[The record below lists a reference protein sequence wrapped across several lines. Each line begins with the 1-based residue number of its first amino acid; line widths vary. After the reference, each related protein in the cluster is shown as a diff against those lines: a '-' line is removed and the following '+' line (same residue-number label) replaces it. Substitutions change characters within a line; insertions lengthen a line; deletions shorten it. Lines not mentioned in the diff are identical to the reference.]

1 MAKRRKVAAPSADDL
16 NRIEEEFRRET
27 SPRSA
32 MAPIS
37 QISADAALSANPV
50 DAKTRAADAKQKAD
64 ADALQRI
71 REEGRELLSIPLDQI
86 DARAMIRDRTMID
99 ADEMS
104 ELTNS
109 IEAHGMRLPIE
120 VFRRETP
127 KDDTKEGR
135 APYGLLSGFRRYKA
149 MSQLAAR
156 RSDPKWQNI
165 TAIERDP
172 DALGGAITAM
182 VEENEIRSNLS
193 HYERGRIAVVAAQ
206 QGVFG
211 STEEGVNTL
220 FAVASKAK
228 RSKIRAFALIFEE
241 LGDMLMYP
249 EAIKEREGLRLANAL
264 RNGSEADL
272 RDILARGTFENAE
285 AEWAAL
291 VQVIDAAAPGARK
304 DPARGGRPKGF
315 AAKPGWQADTRVLS
329 SGVTLRHDT
338 DSNGHMIRIGGD
350 VDQALVESALEHLA
364 YLLEKP
370 SD

>member
-37 QISADAALSANPV
+37 QISADAALASNPQ
-50 DAKTRAADAKQKAD
+50 DAASRAADAKLKAD
-64 ADALQRI
+64 AETLERI

-86 DARAMIRDRTMID
+86 DARAMVRDRTQLD
-99 ADEMS
+99 ADEMA
-104 ELTNS
+104 ELQAS

-127 KDDTKEGR
+127 AEGE
-135 APYGLLSGFRRYKA
+135 APYGLLSGFRRYQA
-149 MSQLAAR
+149 VRQLAAR
-156 RSDPKWQNI
+156 RKDPKWQNI

-241 LGDMLMYP
+241 LGDLLIFP
-249 EAIKEREGLRLANAL
+249 EALKEREGLRLANAL
-264 RNGSEADL
+264 RNGADTDL
-272 RDILARGTFENAE
+272 RDVLARGTFEDAE
-285 AEWAAL
+285 AEWSAL
-291 VQVIDAAAPGARK
+291 EAVIEAQEPHAKK
-304 DPARGGRPKGF
+304 DPKRGGRPNKGF
-315 AAKPGWQADTRVLS
+315 AAKPGWHGDTRVLS

-338 DSNGHMIRIGGD
+338 DSNGHLIRVGGN
-350 VDQALVESALEHLA
+350 VDQALMESALEHLA

-370 SD
+370 DD

>member
-27 SPRSA
+27 SARSA

-37 QISADAALSANPV
+37 QISADAALSASPLDTQTRAT
-50 DAKTRAADAKQKAD
+50 DAKLQASAET
-64 ADALQRI
+64 LQRI

-86 DARAMIRDRTMID
+86 DPRAMIRDRTQLD
-99 ADEMS
+99 ADEMA
-104 ELTNS
+104 ELTSS
-109 IEAHGMRLPIE
+109 IEAHGMRMPIE

-127 KDDTKEGR
+127 GDGQ
-135 APYGLLSGFRRYKA
+135 APYGLLSGFRRYQA
-149 MSQLAAR
+149 VRQLAAR
-156 RSDPKWQNI
+156 RKDPKWRNI

-172 DALGGAITAM
+172 DALGGAVTAM

-193 HYERGRIAVVAAQ
+193 HFERGRIAVVAAQ

-241 LGDMLMYP
+241 LGDMLVFP
-249 EAIKEREGLRLANAL
+249 EALKEREGLRLANGL
-264 RNGSEADL
+264 RNGAEGDL
-272 RDILARGTFENAE
+272 RDVLARGTFEDAN

-291 VQVIDAAAPGARK
+291 EAVLDAQETTTQK
-304 DPARGGRPKGF
+304 DPKRGGRPSKGF
-315 AAKPGWQADTRVLS
+315 AAKPGWHGDTRVLS
-329 SGVTLRHDT
+329 SGITLRHDT
-338 DSNGHMIRIGGD
+338 DSNGHLIRVGGN
-350 VDQALVESALEHLA
+350 VDKALMESALEHLA

-370 SD
+370 KD